1 MSTVRWM
8 GRGAVPVA
16 GAVVMAGVVIATA
29 AVMAGPA
36 VATPAAAAPAA
47 MAPSAMAPSAA
58 QAAHAQLLTPGT
70 PCSVTV
76 KACVDLDSQRSWLIQ
91 DGKVLRGPVTI
102 ASGGNGQETP
112 VGHSLRVYRKDKDH
126 VSQESRTPAGLP
138 APMPWSTFFEDGG
151 IAFHAG
157 DPARS
162 SAGCIRM
169 QLPDAEAWFNFL
181 QVGDQVQVVR
191 ASEELAARDQ

>member
-8 GRGAVPVA
+8 GRGVVPVA
-16 GAVVMAGVVIATA
+16 GAVVMAGVVIVTA
-29 AVMAGPA
+29 AVLAGPA
-36 VATPAAAAPAA
+36 VAS
-47 MAPSAMAPSAA
+47 PSAPSAA
-58 QAAHAQLLTPGT
+58 QVAHAQLLTPGT
-70 PCSVTV
+70 PCSVTA

-102 ASGGNGQETP
+102 ASGGGGQETP

-138 APMPWSTFFEDGG
+138 APMPWSTFFDDGG
-151 IAFHAG
+151 IAFHGG

-169 QLPDAEAWFNFL
+169 QLPDAEAWFTFL
-181 QVGDQVQVVR
+181 QIGDQVQVVR